1 MNVRYNYSMKWGY
14 IMQKLLIL
22 KRILNRTHADKM
34 LISFLIFL
42 LLDAVL
48 IYFTEPSF
56 ETYGDA
62 LWYCYAVITT
72 IGFGDLVVTTFI
84 GKFFTIILSIYA
96 IIVIGIVTGIIVNFY
111 TEILKLQQEESM
123 SVFLEKA
130 EHLSDLSKEELD
142 ELSQRVSQFRM
153 K

>member
-1 MNVRYNYSMKWGY
+1 
-14 IMQKLLIL
+14 MQKLLIL
-22 KRILNRTHADKM
+22 KKILNRTHADKM
-34 LISFLIFL
+34 LISFFIFL

-48 IYFTEPSF
+48 IYATEPSF

-72 IGFGDLVVTTFI
+72 IGFGDLVVTTAI

-142 ELSQRVSQFRM
+142 ELSHRISQFRM

>member
-1 MNVRYNYSMKWGY
+1 
-14 IMQKLLIL
+14 MQKLRIL
-22 KRILNRTHADKM
+22 RKILNRTHADKM
-34 LISFLIFL
+34 LISFFIFL

-72 IGFGDLVVTTFI
+72 IGFGDLVVTTAI

-111 TEILKLQQEESM
+111 TEILKLQQEESL
-123 SVFLEKA
+123 SIFLEKA

-142 ELSQRVSQFRM
+142 ELSQKISQFRL